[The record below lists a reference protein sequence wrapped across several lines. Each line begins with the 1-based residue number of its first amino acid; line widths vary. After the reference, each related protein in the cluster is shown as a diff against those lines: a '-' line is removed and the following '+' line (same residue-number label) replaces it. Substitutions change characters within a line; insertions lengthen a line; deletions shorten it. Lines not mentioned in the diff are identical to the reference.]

1 MTLPDI
7 ITITGFLSLALGCWL
22 IGPWLALIVCGSLLL
37 VIGVVWSRN
46 NARKRS
52 VQEVNE

>member
-7 ITITGFLSLALGCWL
+7 ITITGFLGIALGCWL
-22 IGPWLALIVCGSLLL
+22 IGPWLALIVGGALLL

>member
-7 ITITGFLSLALGCWL
+7 ITITGFLGIALGCWL
-22 IGPWLALIVCGSLLL
+22 IGPWLALIVGGSLLL

-46 NARKRS
+46 NARKRI